1 MFCVEAADLV
11 QFDVGILGPAYGT
24 TSNPPLGTG

>member
-1 MFCVEAADLV
+1 MLCVEPADLV
-11 QFDVGILGPAYGT
+11 QLDIGILGPAYGA